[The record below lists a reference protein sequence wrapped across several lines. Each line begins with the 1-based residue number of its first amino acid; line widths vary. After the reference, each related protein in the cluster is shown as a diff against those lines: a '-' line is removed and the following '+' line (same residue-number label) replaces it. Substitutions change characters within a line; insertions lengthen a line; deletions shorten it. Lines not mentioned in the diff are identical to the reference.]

1 MTRLCFLD
9 TETTSLAPDRQA
21 WEVGMIL
28 RIDNPGE
35 DRIEQEIQFYVDVDL
50 DHANL
55 DSLGI
60 GRFWDRHPMGRYLS
74 GREQEFAWSGPGMP
88 RPGDS
93 PGFLNRGHAAITVAQ
108 WTIGAH
114 IIGIVPDFDMT
125 GTLAPLLR
133 AHGLVPAWHYHLHD
147 AEERAAGYLGWE
159 PPYSTEEIL
168 AAMGVERP
176 ADAAHTALGDAYTGQ
191 LLWDAVPVK
200 PRDT

>member
-28 RIDNPGE
+28 RVDSPE
-35 DRIEQEIQFYVDVDL
+35 ADRVEQEIQFYVDVDL
-50 DHANL
+50 DHADL
-55 DSLGI
+55 TSLGI
-60 GRFWDRHPMGRYLS
+60 GRFWERHPMGRYLS
-74 GREQEFAWSGPGMP
+74 GLDERMP
-88 RPGDS
+88 RPGES
-93 PGFLNRGHAAITVAQ
+93 TGFLTRAHAAITVAQ

-133 AHGLVPAWHYHLHD
+133 AHGLCPAWHYHLHD
-147 AEERAAGYLGWE
+147 AEDRAGGYLGWE

-168 AAMGVERP
+168 AAMEVERP
-176 ADAAHTALGDAYTGQ
+176 ADAAHTALGDAYTTQ

-200 PRDT
+200 IRDDPGD